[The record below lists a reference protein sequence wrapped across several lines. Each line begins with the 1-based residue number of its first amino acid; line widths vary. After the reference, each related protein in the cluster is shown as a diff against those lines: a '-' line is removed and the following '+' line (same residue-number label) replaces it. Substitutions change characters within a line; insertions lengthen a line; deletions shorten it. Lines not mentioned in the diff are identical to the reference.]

1 MYLKKYDPFDRLLDS
16 FFNDALFTTTQY
28 EYKNSKLA
36 IEVLDDKAVIALSVL
51 GHSKDDITIELHEYS
66 IVVKSVEKEMT
77 SIQKQLISKVNE
89 TIAVGKKF
97 DGEKAEAKI
106 LNGILYLN
114 IPKKE
119 EAKPK
124 RVEIKVD

>member
-1 MYLKKYDPFDRLLDS
+1 MYYKKYDALDRIFDS
-16 FFNDALFTTTQY
+16 FFNDTIFTTTEYQY
-28 EYKNSKLA
+28 ENSKLA
-36 IEVLDDKAVIALSVL
+36 IEVLDDKAQIALSVL
-51 GHSKDDITIELHEYS
+51 GHSKDDITIELHEDS
-66 IVVKSVEKEMT
+66 IVVKSAEKEMT

-89 TIAVGKKF
+89 KIAVGKKF

-106 LNGILYLN
+106 LNGVLYLT

-124 RVEIKVD
+124 SVEIKVD

>member
-1 MYLKKYDPFDRLLDS
+1 MYYKKYDVLDKMFDS
-16 FFNDALFTTTQY
+16 FFNDTLFTTTEY

-51 GHSKDDITIELHEYS
+51 GHSKDDITIELHEDS

-124 RVEIKVD
+124 RVEIKAD